1 MTSNDDIDVACP
13 KNHFPEL
20 VRVLPQSRRYKRFLR
35 KLNSFLFAVFFP
47 FFSDLQVSVQVS
59 GALGWFLCESTCQFV
74 FILMWR
80 VENDKQNPLKMSLV
94 LRKSSFANG
103 SSQNS
108 SWNLFKSQLWWT
120 VDKISTCYEGNKC
133 YSKMNKLTI
142 KKIKMLQIL
151 WSVDSWKKICCDEWS
166 SNKQTKS
173 INCCASTAG
182 IIKMTIVI

>member
-1 MTSNDDIDVACP
+1 MHIEWRAMMILMSPVPRIT
-13 KNHFPEL
+13 FPNWFESSL
-20 VRVLPQSRRYKRFLR
+20 NPAGTNVFLENWTVFC
-35 KLNSFLFAVFFP
+35 LLFFFP

-151 WSVDSWKKICCDEWS
+151 WSVDSWKKNMLRRMIL
-166 SNKQTKS
+166 Q
-173 INCCASTAG
+173 
-182 IIKMTIVI
+182 